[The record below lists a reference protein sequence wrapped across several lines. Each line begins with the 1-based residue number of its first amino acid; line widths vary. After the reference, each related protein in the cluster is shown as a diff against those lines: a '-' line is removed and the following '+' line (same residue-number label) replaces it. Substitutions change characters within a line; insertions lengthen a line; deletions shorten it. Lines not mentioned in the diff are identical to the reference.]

1 LIFFSANWQKIKML
15 INKYLSNIPGWRT
28 RKKYVI
34 IESDDWGSIRM
45 PSNEAYNNLIKA
57 GIDLDNDEGRR
68 FNKYDT
74 LATSAD
80 LSLLFEV
87 LGSVKDSTNRTAV
100 MTPVSVVANP
110 DFKKISESDFKEYH
124 YESFTETLLKY
135 PGSENS
141 FNIWKEGIQKRLFV
155 PQFHGREHLNVQSW
169 LKALQA
175 ENEKVMVAFQNQM
188 WGISTANDPEI
199 KLELQAA
206 FDFHN
211 QEDLIYQESVIASG
225 LDLFEDLFGFRATY
239 FVPPNGPFS
248 TQLEK
253 VCRQKGIKYIAV
265 SKIQQEPVGGGKF
278 RKNLHWLGQSNKS
291 GILYLTR
298 NCHFEPSQEGRDWVD
313 SCLRDISIAF
323 SLFKPA
329 VVSSHRVNYIG
340 ALWEHNRS
348 GGLKQLNTLLNTII
362 KKWPDTEFIT
372 SSELG
377 NLILYAE

>member
-1 LIFFSANWQKIKML
+1 ML

-57 GIDLDNDEGRR
+57 GIDLDDDEGRR

-87 LGSVKDSTNRTAV
+87 LSSVKDSTNRAAV

-110 DFKKISESDFKEYH
+110 DFKKISGSDFKEYH

-135 PGSENS
+135 PGCENS
-141 FNIWKEGIQKRLFV
+141 FNIWKEGIKKRLFI

-175 ENEKVMVAFQNQM
+175 GNKKVMVAYQNQM

-211 QEDLIYQESVIASG
+211 QEDLNYQEGVIASG

-253 VCRQKGIKYIAV
+253 VCGQKGIKYIAV

-278 RKNLHWLGQSNKS
+278 KKNLHWLGQSNKS

-340 ALWEHNRS
+340 ALREHNRS
-348 GGLKQLNTLLNTII
+348 NGLKQLNTLLNTII

-377 NLILYAE
+377 NLIHYAE

>member
-1 LIFFSANWQKIKML
+1 ML
-15 INKYLSNIPGWRT
+15 VNKYLSNIPGWRT
-28 RKKYVI
+28 RKKFVI

-45 PSNEAYNNLIKA
+45 PTRMVYNNLIKA
-57 GIDLDNDEGRR
+57 GINLDDDDGRR

-80 LSLLFEV
+80 LSMLFDV
-87 LGSVKDSTNRTAV
+87 LCSVKDSTNRTAV
-100 MTPVSVVANP
+100 ITPVSVVANP
-110 DFKKISESDFKEYH
+110 DFNKIAESGFNEYH
-124 YESFTETLLKY
+124 YESFTKTLLRY
-135 PGSENS
+135 PGCKDS

-169 LKALQA
+169 LKALRT
-175 ENEKVMVAFQNQM
+175 ENKKVMVAYQNQM

-206 FDFHN
+206 FDFHDP
-211 QEDLIYQESVIASG
+211 EDLHYQEGVITSG
-225 LDLFEDLFGFRATY
+225 LDLFEDLFGFRASY

-253 VCRQKGIKYIAV
+253 VCRQKGIKFIAV
-265 SKIQQEPVGGGKF
+265 SKIQQEPIGEGKF
-278 RKNLHWLGQSNKS
+278 KKNLHWLGQSNKS

-313 SCLRDISIAF
+313 SCLRDIRIAF
-323 SLFKPA
+323 NLFKPA

-340 ALWEHNRS
+340 ALCEHNRS
-348 GGLKQLNTLLNTII
+348 NGLKQLRALLNAIM